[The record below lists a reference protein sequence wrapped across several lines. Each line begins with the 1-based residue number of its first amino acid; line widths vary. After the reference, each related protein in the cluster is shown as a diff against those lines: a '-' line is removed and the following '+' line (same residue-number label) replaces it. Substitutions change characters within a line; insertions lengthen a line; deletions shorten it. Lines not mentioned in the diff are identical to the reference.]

1 MIAGINES
9 KTLTKDISCECKY
22 KFGGTKCNWNQCWNN
37 NECRCEFKNHHICG
51 KYYVWN
57 PATCN
62 CENGKYLASIM
73 DDSKIIC
80 DEVIKSYNEEIKTIP
95 TNFNEKRVTCK
106 TQGFYILLAFLLM
119 TIALLID
126 VISMYSY
133 MIKYRWKH
141 VLPFHN
147 TNNKLNNF
155 YIDSINW
162 KWVI

>member
-1 MIAGINES
+1 MNVDVNLKIIIYVE
-9 KTLTKDISCECKY
+9 
-22 KFGGTKCNWNQCWNN
+22 NN
-37 NECRCEFKNHHICG
+37 
-51 KYYVWN
+51 YVWN

-106 TQGFYILLAFLLM
+106 AQGFYILLAFLLM

-126 VISMYSY
+126 VISMYSC
-133 MIKYRWKH
+133 MIKYR
-141 VLPFHN
+141 
-147 TNNKLNNF
+147 
-155 YIDSINW
+155 
-162 KWVI
+162 